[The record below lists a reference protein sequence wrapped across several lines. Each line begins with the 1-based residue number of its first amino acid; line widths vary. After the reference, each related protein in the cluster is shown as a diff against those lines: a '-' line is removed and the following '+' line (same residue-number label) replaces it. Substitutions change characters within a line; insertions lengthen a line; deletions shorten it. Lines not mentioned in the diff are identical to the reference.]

1 MNSPHEKAMQAIL
14 YGHSCA
20 KQLKLRLEE
29 PMADDRSVSSCDLAT
44 SIVHCFSSAIS
55 ILSDKPK
62 SEDDQVSD
70 LSSMDSSPPLPQIS
84 HSKRRKSNSTNS
96 TKNRRDD
103 SPDPYYDGFQWR
115 KYGQKSIKNTK
126 YERSYY
132 RCSYN
137 IDHACGARKH
147 EQQIKDNP
155 PVYRTT
161 YFGHHT
167 CRINNNHDAVFAAVR
182 DQVDDVGSSRI
193 IRFGKELDQ
202 EKGSHSTGF
211 SLSVKH
217 EESIIKEQT
226 TDQYR
231 EITGDDKDCQ
241 HVIAENQSSDSSLS
255 SSYTPPSSSVSE
267 TDMFDS
273 DLLLNNLDSW
283 DRYGLFDFGVH

>member
-14 YGHSCA
+14 YGHNCA
-20 KQLKLRLEE
+20 KRLKQRLED
-29 PMADDRSVSSCDLAT
+29 PMADDSSVSDYDLAT
-44 SIVHCFSSAIS
+44 SIVHCFSNAIS
-55 ILSDKPK
+55 ILSDSPK

-70 LSSMDSSPPLPQIS
+70 LSSMGSPPPLPERS
-84 HSKRRKSNSTNS
+84 YSKKRKINMTNS
-96 TKNRRDD
+96 IMNWRDD
-103 SPDPYYDGFQWR
+103 SPDPYYDGFLWR

-126 YERSYY
+126 HERSYY

-137 IDHACGARKH
+137 IDHACEARKH

-167 CRINNNHDAVFAAVR
+167 CKINHNHDAVFTAVR
-182 DQVDDVGSSRI
+182 DQVDDMGSSRI

-202 EKGSHSTGF
+202 EKENHSTGF
-211 SLSVKH
+211 PLPVKH
-217 EESIIKEQT
+217 EEGIIKEET

-231 EITGDDKDCQ
+231 EMTGDDVKDCQ
-241 HVIAENQSSDSSLS
+241 HVMEENQSSLS

-267 TDMFDS
+267 TDVSDL

-283 DRYGLFDFGVH
+283 DRYGLFDFGVQ

>member
-84 HSKRRKSNSTNS
+84 HSKR
-96 TKNRRDD
+96 
-103 SPDPYYDGFQWR
+103 
-115 KYGQKSIKNTK
+115 
-126 YERSYY
+126 RSYY

>member
-14 YGHSCA
+14 YGHNCA
-20 KQLKLRLEE
+20 KRLKLRLDD
-29 PMADDRSVSSCDLAT
+29 PMADDMRSVSDYDLAT
-44 SIVHCFSSAIS
+44 SIVHCFSNAIS
-55 ILSDKPK
+55 ILSDNPK
-62 SEDDQVSD
+62 YEDDQVSD
-70 LSSMDSSPPLPQIS
+70 LSSMGSPPPLRS
-84 HSKRRKSNSTNS
+84 SKRRKINSANS
-96 TKNRRDD
+96 TKNWRDD
-103 SPDPYYDGFQWR
+103 SPDPYYDGFLWR
-115 KYGQKSIKNTK
+115 KYGQKFIKNAK

-161 YFGHHT
+161 YFSHHT
-167 CRINNNHDAVFAAVR
+167 CKINHNHDDVFTAVR

-217 EESIIKEQT
+217 EESIIKEET
-226 TDQYR
+226 TDQLYR

-241 HVIAENQSSDSSLS
+241 HVIEENQSSLS
-255 SSYTPPSSSVSE
+255 SFYTPPSSSVSE

-283 DRYGLFDFGVH
+283 DRYGLFDFGVQ

>member
-1 MNSPHEKAMQAIL
+1 MNSPHEKAVQAIL
-14 YGHSCA
+14 YGHNCA
-20 KQLKLRLEE
+20 KRLKRRLED
-29 PMADDRSVSSCDLAT
+29 PMADDRSISSYDLAK
-44 SIVHCFSSAIS
+44 SIVHCFASAIS
-55 ILSDKPK
+55 ILSDEPI

-70 LSSMDSSPPLPQIS
+70 LSPMDSPPPLLQTS
-84 HSKRRKSNSTNS
+84 HSKR
-96 TKNRRDD
+96 
-103 SPDPYYDGFQWR
+103 
-115 KYGQKSIKNTK
+115 
-126 YERSYY
+126 RSYY

-161 YFGHHT
+161 YFGQHT
-167 CRINNNHDAVFAAVR
+167 CKINHNHDAVFTAVR

-202 EKGSHSTGF
+202 EKGSHLTGF
-211 SLSVKH
+211 IISVKH
-217 EESIIKEQT
+217 EESIIKEET

-231 EITGDDKDCQ
+231 EITSDDKDCQ
-241 HVIAENQSSDSSLS
+241 HVMEENKSSLS

-283 DRYGLFDFGVH
+283 DRYGLFDFGVQ